1 MGTEKYDEVYG
12 LNSECDR
19 PEIENE
25 RKMYPQGGNK
35 QV

>member
-12 LNSECDR
+12 LNSEYDR

-25 RKMYPQGGNK
+25 RKMYP
-35 QV
+35 